1 MDFEKELDI
10 IRQEVHKVTYCYRV
24 HMEIRLQ
31 MNKDDSLLNR
41 MNDNSEFWR
50 TILYSLQTS
59 YIAGLGRLFDKS
71 TDVLSVNRFLNNCI
85 KNYKIFSLDSLKNRR
100 TNNGNSS
107 PSWLKE
113 FLARAFIPEQRDF
126 QPLQAKIK
134 QSQKLFE
141 KKMKPIRDTVVAHNI
156 EPNGSSRSEL
166 FSKYNSAD
174 LDDVLHALNVVCESL
189 WELYHNGKRPDL
201 TSYDEL
207 RISNLKNEIGN
218 ILSMVKGNA

>member
-1 MDFEKELDI
+1 
-10 IRQEVHKVTYCYRV
+10 
-24 HMEIRLQ
+24 
-31 MNKDDSLLNR
+31 MNKDNSLLTR
-41 MNDNSEFWR
+41 MNDNCEFWK
-50 TILYSLQTS
+50 TILYSLQIS

-71 TDVLSVNRFLNNCI
+71 TDVLSINRFLNNCI
-85 KNYKIFSLDSLKNRR
+85 KNYEIFSLDSLKNRR

-107 PSWLKE
+107 PGYLQE
-113 FLARAFIPEQRDF
+113 FLDRAFIPEQRNF
-126 QPLQAKIK
+126 QPLQEKTK
-134 QSQKLFE
+134 QAQKLFE
-141 KKMKPIRDTVVAHNI
+141 KKLKPLRDRVVAHNI

-207 RISNLKNEIGN
+207 KISNLKKEIGN